1 MTELECFCRFCRE
14 ILTTEQGEPLVI
26 EPFQKQ
32 ILADFFGG
40 ARETVV
46 IVGKKNGKTSLFAA
60 LALYHLLTEP
70 FADVAIVAASR
81 DQARKLLDQLI
92 GYVRRSA
99 SLRTRVRVTQREVR
113 YERQGGVVRVLASD
127 SDTLDGWGGTLALV
141 DELGRHKSEEN
152 FGLLRDGLGPRNGHL
167 VAISTAGDDEE
178 SALGRL
184 RAAAHAMEGFTRDPD
199 NGAHKHA
206 LSDGFA
212 FHEWSLDPG
221 DDINDLKLLKFANPA
236 SWIDEA
242 ELRARR
248 DSPSTQPWQL
258 ARFTAG
264 LWVAGEDSAISGKE
278 WADCA
283 DPGCEPP
290 AGAEGVVIGG
300 DLGYTRDCTAF
311 VAAWRSSPDDP
322 VMLGRPVILKPP
334 GDGTSIDIEDMV
346 FACREFAE
354 RWPGCMFAFD
364 EQAGGMQ
371 LLQRLE
377 REIPTSEH
385 IAYPQQPQRLCGASM
400 AFAELVSTA
409 KLRHPDH
416 PELTDH
422 VLAAAA
428 RFVGERWRF
437 VKPKGKHKW
446 IDGLI
451 AAMIAVDLVT
461 SAKPKGRSV
470 YEDRGL
476 VTVNS

>member
-1 MTELECFCRFCRE
+1 VSELERFCHFCRE
-14 ILTTEQGEPLVI
+14 ILTTEQGQPLVI
-26 EPFQKQ
+26 EPFQEQ
-32 ILADFFGG
+32 ILGDFFSG
-40 ARETVV
+40 ARETTV

-60 LALYHLLTEP
+60 LAVYHLLTEP

-99 SLRTRVRVTQREVR
+99 SLRGRLRITQREVR
-113 YERQGGVVRVLASD
+113 YEKQGGVVRVLASD

-152 FGLLRDGLGPRNGHL
+152 FGLLRDGLGPRSGQL

-184 RAAAHAMEGFTRDPD
+184 RAAAHAMDGFTRDPE
-199 NGAHKHA
+199 NRTHKHVLA
-206 LSDGFA
+206 DGFG

-221 DDINDLKLLKFANPA
+221 DDVNDLELLKLANPA

-278 WADCA
+278 WAACG
-283 DPGCEPP
+283 DPESEIPK
-290 AGAEGVVIGG
+290 GAEGVVIGG

-311 VAAWRSSPDDP
+311 VPAWRANDETII
-322 VMLGRPVILKPP
+322 LARPVILRPP
-334 GDGTSIDIEDMV
+334 GDGTSIDVEDMV
-346 FACREFAE
+346 YACKEYAE
-354 RWPGCMFAFD
+354 RWPGCAFAFD

-371 LLQRLE
+371 LLQRLD

-385 IAYPQQPQRLCGASM
+385 IAYPQQPQKLCGASM
-400 AFAELVSTA
+400 NFAELVSTR
-409 KLRHPDH
+409 KLCHPDH
-416 PELTDH
+416 SELTDH

-437 VKPKGKHKW
+437 VRPKGKHKW
-446 IDGLI
+446 IDGLT
-451 AAMIAVDLVT
+451 AAMIAVDIVT
-461 SAKPKGRSV
+461 SVEPKKRSL
-470 YEDRGL
+470 YEGRGL
-476 VTVNS
+476 LLA